1 VGGSLG
7 DLNTANRYTYANDDP
22 VNVVDPSGKAS
33 CAFSWFLWFAAVVVA
48 IAALFVT
55 AGTAAIIIAALG
67 AEVTNITMAISGTNY

>member
-1 VGGSLG
+1 
-7 DLNTANRYTYANDDP
+7 
-22 VNVVDPSGKAS
+22 
-33 CAFSWFLWFAAVVVA
+33 VVVA